1 MKQIIMLYSLIFLIS
16 ILAACSYNPN
26 EETSKINVNCQIKDT
41 VSLNEPINLN
51 ASLTYDDQPREEAE
65 IIFEVWES
73 GNKNNS
79 KMLQAENL
87 GDGNYTHD
95 YTFEK
100 AGIYEIAAHS
110 NIKEIDP
117 LPQKEIVVT
126 QANTNKENFDLQFI
140 KPKNIVINEKTTLET
155 HVTNDSEPLRDL
167 DVRYEIAF
175 AKEPD
180 QKEWIHTKETIPG
193 EYSVKY
199 AFLEKGDYIITIHV
213 EINDDFKEH
222 SEYEITVN

>member
-1 MKQIIMLYSLIFLIS
+1 MLYSLIFLIS

-87 GDGNYTHD
+87 GDENYTHDYTFETAGINEIATHSNIKTSPTYDDQPREEAEIIFEVWESGNKNNSKKLQAENLGDGNYTHD

-100 AGIYEIAAHS
+100 ASIYEIAAHN

-126 QANTNKENFDLQFI
+126 QANTN
-140 KPKNIVINEKTTLET
+140 
-155 HVTNDSEPLRDL
+155 
-167 DVRYEIAF
+167 
-175 AKEPD
+175 
-180 QKEWIHTKETIPG
+180 
-193 EYSVKY
+193 
-199 AFLEKGDYIITIHV
+199 
-213 EINDDFKEH
+213 
-222 SEYEITVN
+222 

>member
-1 MKQIIMLYSLIFLIS
+1 MLYSLVFLFS
-16 ILAACSYNPN
+16 ILAACIYNPN
-26 EETSKINVNCQIKDT
+26 DETSKINVNCQIKDT

-110 NIKEIDP
+110 NIKSE
-117 LPQKEIVVT
+117 EHT
-126 QANTNKENFDLQFI
+126 SELQSRGQL
-140 KPKNIVINEKTTLET
+140 VCRL
-155 HVTNDSEPLRDL
+155 L
-167 DVRYEIAF
+167 
-175 AKEPD
+175 
-180 QKEWIHTKETIPG
+180 
-193 EYSVKY
+193 
-199 AFLEKGDYIITIHV
+199 
-213 EINDDFKEH
+213 
-222 SEYEITVN
+222 

>member
-1 MKQIIMLYSLIFLIS
+1 KAEDGIRDRNVTGVQTCALPIS
-16 ILAACSYNPN
+16 
-26 EETSKINVNCQIKDT
+26 
-41 VSLNEPINLN
+41 
-51 ASLTYDDQPREEAE
+51 
-65 IIFEVWES
+65 
-73 GNKNNS
+73 
-79 KMLQAENL
+79 ENL

-155 HVTNDSEPLRDL
+155 HVTNDAE
-167 DVRYEIAF
+167 
-175 AKEPD
+175 
-180 QKEWIHTKETIPG
+180 
-193 EYSVKY
+193 
-199 AFLEKGDYIITIHV
+199 
-213 EINDDFKEH
+213 
-222 SEYEITVN
+222 

>member
-1 MKQIIMLYSLIFLIS
+1 SASYDSISSSVTLSMYASPSTSDGFFNNSFLFNDSFKIILNAGSSLPIFTLSSDFLLSLKTISKLLSKFSIEFCLTNRLTTVFSNNTSNSPCLNFFFTLYNLLTF
-16 ILAACSYNPN
+16 SYNPN

-126 QANTNKENFDLQFI
+126 
-140 KPKNIVINEKTTLET
+140 
-155 HVTNDSEPLRDL
+155 
-167 DVRYEIAF
+167 
-175 AKEPD
+175 
-180 QKEWIHTKETIPG
+180 
-193 EYSVKY
+193 
-199 AFLEKGDYIITIHV
+199 
-213 EINDDFKEH
+213 
-222 SEYEITVN
+222 

>member
-1 MKQIIMLYSLIFLIS
+1 MLYSLIFLIS

-95 YTFEK
+95 YRSEEHTSE
-100 AGIYEIAAHS
+100 
-110 NIKEIDP
+110 
-117 LPQKEIVVT
+117 
-126 QANTNKENFDLQFI
+126 LQSRGHL
-140 KPKNIVINEKTTLET
+140 VCRL
-155 HVTNDSEPLRDL
+155 L
-167 DVRYEIAF
+167 
-175 AKEPD
+175 
-180 QKEWIHTKETIPG
+180 
-193 EYSVKY
+193 
-199 AFLEKGDYIITIHV
+199 LEKKNT
-213 EINDDFKEH
+213 
-222 SEYEITVN
+222 EYKHG